1 MTEQGIGDGLHALSA
16 AGLPRVLFVTH
27 AWGGGI
33 GQHVRDLREL
43 LSSDARIVT
52 LRPDGDGCCL
62 LELPGGRTLKFT
74 EAGWDQ
80 AVAALRML
88 GIDRV
93 HLHHVHGLP
102 PQVLSLAS
110 VLAVPLDITL
120 HDYLA
125 VCPQYHLADREN
137 RYCGEP
143 DEAGCN
149 ACLMLRPH
157 AWPYDITGWRQAFAR
172 LLRSAARV
180 FAPSESVARGV
191 RRYHPDAHITVLP
204 HPEVAQHIPMTVKA
218 VLLGALSPV
227 KGLSLAVAVAE
238 HAQRIASPLVVRLIG
253 HAAEP
258 LPDSLSATGSY
269 DARDL
274 PRLIS
279 AERPDVIWLPSQV
292 PETWS
297 FTLTTALA
305 SGVPIVATRL
315 GALVDRLESRP
326 DATLLPFDASAA
338 AWHDALLEAANSR
351 PERPSIAPTVS
362 WATYRDRYVAALR
375 GGAAADGAGDAIK
388 ALQAL
393 DAIARASATERR
405 ALSVRGKPLKD
416 VFRVGVYGG
425 HRESVKLVE
434 TRLAAIGADEEE
446 VVGRSAHESLR
457 DQLTEELDIAHR
469 RIAELDDQTHSLRS
483 ALDSADERAELARA
497 HISHLERESREFRES
512 RDAMI
517 NSASWRL
524 TRPLRGAA
532 RAGRRMRNIAST
544 TLRLVPRAPVLLRGG
559 IARFRRGGWR
569 DVVERLRAEYRP
581 RTAPPGLALPSTT
594 PDVIAPLTLP
604 SAANQ
609 PSVSILIPVYGQHAT
624 TFACLK
630 SIAEN
635 PPSQPFEVIVMDD
648 CSPEPAAHA
657 LALVQGVRFLRNA
670 SNLGFIGNVN
680 AAAQAA
686 TGDWLVILNNDTVV
700 RPGAFDAMVDTFVQH
715 DRVGLVGC
723 KLLNA
728 DGSVQEA
735 GGIVWRDG
743 SAWNWGRGQDRN
755 DPRFNFVRDA
765 DYCSGAALTIR
776 RSLFEQLG
784 GFDSHYAPAYYED
797 TDLAFRIRQHGL
809 RVLYQPAAEIFHLE
823 GVSHGRDASSG
834 VKAYQVANA
843 KKFFERWQPTLATHR
858 PNGENAAQEAHRA
871 TCSNILVVEACMVTP
886 DQDSG
891 SVRLFNLLRI
901 LVNAGHHVTFVA
913 DNLDGDAKYAAM
925 LGAIGVETLHGK
937 FAGSVRRVLRE
948 RGPTLDA
955 IMFCRHYIASQ
966 YVGSVRTLAPNA
978 RIVFDTVDL
987 HFVREEREATLH
999 ANAAMKQA
1007 AAVTRVRELGVVAQ
1021 SDVTLVVSA
1030 FEKNLLAEIAPKAI
1044 VEIVSNI
1051 QPLVPEPPPFARRQ
1065 GIVFIGGFRHPPNV
1079 DAVMWYA
1086 REVLPI
1092 LRTLLPGVNTSII
1105 GSNMT
1110 DGIRALAQPGLDLVG
1125 FVEETA
1131 PWLNGA
1137 RVSIAPLRYGAG
1149 VKGKVNEAMNYG
1161 VPVVATGCAVEGMH
1175 LAADR
1180 DVLVAD
1186 DAAGFAAAIVR
1197 AYNDETLWNQLSA
1210 AGRNN
1215 LRQHFSP
1222 DAAAPTVRR
1231 VFAARGK

>member
-1 MTEQGIGDGLHALSA
+1 MTEQGIDDDMRALSA

-43 LSSDARIVT
+43 LSPDARVVT

-62 LELPGGRTLKFT
+62 LELPGGRTLSFT
-74 EAGWDQ
+74 VARWDQ

-93 HLHHVHGLP
+93 HLHHVQGLP

-110 VLAVPLDITL
+110 ALAVPLDVTL

-143 DEAGCN
+143 DAAGCN

-157 AWPYDITGWRQAFAR
+157 AWPFDITGWRQAFGH
-172 LLRSAARV
+172 LLASAERV

-191 RRYHPDAHITVLP
+191 HRYHPDARITVLP
-204 HPEVAQHIPMTVKA
+204 HPELPQQIPVTVKA
-218 VLLGALSPV
+218 ALLGALSPV
-227 KGLSLAVAVAE
+227 KGLSLAIAVAE
-238 HAQRIASPLVVRLIG
+238 HAKRVASPLFVRLIG
-253 HAAEP
+253 HAGEP

-269 DARDL
+269 DASEL

-305 SGVPIVATRL
+305 TGLPIVATRL
-315 GALVDRLESRP
+315 GALADRLDART
-326 DATLLPFDASAA
+326 DATLLPFDASVVS
-338 AWHDALLEAANSR
+338 WHDALLAGADGR
-351 PERPSIAPTVS
+351 PERPTQAPTVS
-362 WATYRDRYVAALR
+362 RATYRERYIAPLH
-375 GGAAADGAGDAIK
+375 GGAAADTATDAWR

-393 DAIARASATERR
+393 DAAAQDDVEARQRQPA
-405 ALSVRGKPLKD
+405 RGKPLRD
-416 VFRVGVYGG
+416 VFRIGVYGG
-425 HRESVKLVE
+425 HRESINLVE
-434 TRLAAIGADEEE
+434 TRLAAIAPEEEE
-446 VVGRSAHESLR
+446 VVGRVAHEALR
-457 DQLTEELDIAHR
+457 DQLTDELDLAQRH
-469 RIAELDDQTHSLRS
+469 IAELDDQTQSLRA
-483 ALDSADERAELARA
+483 ALDAADERAELARA

-532 RAGRRMRNIAST
+532 RATRRLRSVAST

-569 DVVERLRAEYRP
+569 DVLERLRAEYRP

-604 SAANQ
+604 SVSGQ

-630 SIAEN
+630 SIAEH

-648 CSPEPAAHA
+648 CSPEPAAQA
-657 LALVQGVRFLRNA
+657 LAAVQGVRFLRNA

-700 RPGAFDAMVDTFVQH
+700 RPGAFDAMLDTFNQH
-715 DRVGLVGC
+715 HRVGLVGC

-776 RSLFEQLG
+776 RRLFEQLG

-797 TDLAFRIRQHGL
+797 TDLAFRIRQQGL

-843 KKFFERWQPTLATHR
+843 KKFFERWQSTLATHR
-858 PNGENAAQEAHRA
+858 PNGQNAAQEAHR
-871 TCSNILVVEACMVTP
+871 TTRSNILVVEACMVTP

-901 LVNAGHHVTFVA
+901 LVNAGHHVTFIA
-913 DNLDGDAKYAAM
+913 DNLDGDARYAAM

-948 RGPTLDA
+948 RGPSLNA
-955 IMFCRHYIASQ
+955 IIFCRHYIASQ
-966 YVGSVRTLAPNA
+966 YVGSVRAIAPHA
-978 RIVFDTVDL
+978 KIVFDTVDL

-1030 FEKNLLAEIAPKAI
+1030 FEKNLLAEIAPRAH

-1051 QPLVPEPPPFARRQ
+1051 QPLVPDPPPYAQRN

-1079 DAVMWYA
+1079 DAVTWYA
-1086 REVLPI
+1086 GEVLPI
-1092 LRTLLPGVNTSII
+1092 LRTLLPGVTTSII

-1110 DGIRALAQPGLDLVG
+1110 DGIRALAQPGLDVVG

-1149 VKGKVNEAMNYG
+1149 VKGKVNEAMNHG
-1161 VPVVATGCAVEGMH
+1161 VPVVATACAVEGMH
-1175 LAADR
+1175 LVADR
-1180 DVLVAD
+1180 DVLVAN
-1186 DAAGFAAAIVR
+1186 DAAAFAHAVVR
-1197 AYNDETLWNQLSA
+1197 AYNDEALWNQLST
-1210 AGRNN
+1210 AGRDN

-1222 DAAAPTVRR
+1222 QAAAPTVERI
-1231 VFAARGK
+1231 FTLSGE